1 MHVKILLHL
10 FVNISLNC
18 LAKEKSLQDGP
29 QGKKGLQII
38 GLSSA
43 AELAIY
49 GLDYP
54 FKMNNNPVTTAVE
67 RY

>member
-1 MHVKILLHL
+1 MLLICKYQFKL
-10 FVNISLNC
+10 LS
-18 LAKEKSLQDGP
+18 K
-29 QGKKGLQII
+29 GKKPCMMDRGGGGEDVERLQII
-38 GLSSA
+38 GLKSA

-49 GLDYP
+49 GLDYT

>member
-1 MHVKILLHL
+1 MLLNL

-29 QGKKGLQII
+29 WGKKKKRLQII

-49 GLDYP
+49 GLDYT

>member
-1 MHVKILLHL
+1 MK
-10 FVNISLNC
+10 
-18 LAKEKSLQDGP
+18 KTLQDGP
-29 QGKKGLQII
+29 LGLGDGETVQII

-49 GLDYP
+49 GLDYT